1 MVRVGGG
8 WCALD
13 EFLVKNDPCRAK
25 GRTNVELREQFTLAS
40 GVSQSMTPFKSKAP
54 PAQAS
59 PTSSVS
65 GETRNGG
72 MQGPITKIKEKS
84 ERSLGMNV
92 RSSVDYG
99 YQDESMSFSRRT
111 STQGRNS
118 LTPGSQ
124 PGSRPGSRPPS
135 RHGSNMSL
143 NSDDDG
149 RRGSGV
155 RRTSS
160 MRSGARGLR
169 PTPVGFGSGV
179 PRKTSTPGDRKRTDS
194 NSSTDRTPLS
204 ARTRTPSGSGPRGS
218 LQRSGSNMGQRA
230 TAYSADGS
238 KFGSSS
244 ALRNAVNNTRD
255 YQ

>member
-1 MVRVGGG
+1 MG
-8 WCALD
+8 
-13 EFLVKNDPCRAK
+13 
-25 GRTNVELREQFTLAS
+25 
-40 GVSQSMTPFKSKAP
+40 
-54 PAQAS
+54 
-59 PTSSVS
+59 
-65 GETRNGG
+65 
-72 MQGPITKIKEKS
+72 
-84 ERSLGMNV
+84 
-92 RSSVDYG
+92 
-99 YQDESMSFSRRT
+99 
-111 STQGRNS
+111 TQGRNS

-204 ARTRTPSGSGPRGS
+204 ARMRSKSYITPRPSKMIKSTSESNIPVFVGCHSTNTSTTSTPNRPSAPSREERNRKRSLIPRFVGRISVTSVPNSVASNAGISSEMLSENIGLSEESLDQPEFLESEEAPILETQSESGAS
-218 LQRSGSNMGQRA
+218 
-230 TAYSADGS
+230 
-238 KFGSSS
+238 
-244 ALRNAVNNTRD
+244 
-255 YQ
+255 